1 MGRKIWSDPLLRS
14 APTIKAMCND
24 LKSRVSNGNKHFF
37 TWIKYNY
44 NLVEKT
50 DKKEVVALDY

>member
-1 MGRKIWSDPLLRS
+1 
-14 APTIKAMCND
+14 MCND